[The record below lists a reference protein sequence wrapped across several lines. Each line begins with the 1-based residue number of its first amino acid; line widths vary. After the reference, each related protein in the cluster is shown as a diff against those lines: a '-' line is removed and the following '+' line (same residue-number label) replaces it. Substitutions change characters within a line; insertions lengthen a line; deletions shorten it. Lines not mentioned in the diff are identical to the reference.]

1 MMRFPRLIHHLARLT
16 RTLSTRVVGGWRY
29 LLLCLRPSPT
39 RAAASLLLRTQL
51 ALYRECGIT
60 PRRLTHATRLT
71 LVWLAHG
78 CDWRQAV
85 TVVQPATFIHW
96 RGADR
101 QRTTPQ
107 AWPVCVTADRAAVSA
122 HAPGPWMA
130 STRPLS
136 ALADRC
142 APPCPGD
149 GRR

>member
-1 MMRFPRLIHHLARLT
+1 MLRFQRLIHHLTLLT
-16 RTLSTRVVGGWRY
+16 RPLSTLVVDGLRY

-39 RAAASLLLRTQL
+39 LAAENLLLRTQL
-51 ALYRECGIT
+51 ALYRERGIT

-122 HAPGPWMA
+122 QAPGPWMA
-130 STRPLS
+130 STRPIS
-136 ALADRC
+136 ALADLC
-142 APPCPGD
+142 AQPCPGD
-149 GRR
+149 CRR